1 MKKYFHVLALVLFVC
16 NSFSSYAD
24 RIYIMNAPGYNT
36 AEPQLVSA
44 IIANGH
50 TVVVNSTTLNAL
62 PANFTSTCVDP
73 INGYDWLCFF
83 GDNNYTGLST
93 QIQNFINAGGKVF
106 YQYEVSCCT
115 SSSASAAAIASTLTG
130 NTITTN
136 INDYIAIDFTGNGGW
151 EATGVNCCMNF
162 IGNAY
167 KGMDGI
173 PANRQLV
180 ATANLSGS
188 LPLISLCPNFGFYF
202 TTTDFVGT
210 AHKGGIVGLGDYN
223 VWYNGGE
230 PISNGGTNPIN
241 TAVVD
246 FFFPNTTTTCYLFP
260 TGCLETFGSTSE
272 IFSVADTTLCVGQSI
287 VLDAGI
293 GSTFLWSTGATT
305 SSITVTTAGTYWVQ
319 TQSGTCVK
327 SDTITINYTTGLNIN
342 IGNDTSFCQGQ
353 SINVNAGSASNY
365 LWSTGATAS
374 TISIGTTGTYW
385 VQISS
390 GTCTGSDSITVAVIQ
405 FPLPSLATN
414 MVICDGAT
422 LTLAGGS
429 ANAYL
434 WSTGSTAA
442 SIVVSTPGIY
452 WVELSNGAC
461 SVTDTVS
468 VNLQNCDTEIAM
480 PNVFSP
486 NNDGNNDL
494 FVPIKNIGIVTAEL
508 SIYNRWGQKLAVIT
522 DLTTGWNGKH
532 DSKVCPAGTYFW
544 ILNYTTITNESGV
557 LKGNVTLME

>member
-1 MKKYFHVLALVLFVC
+1 MKKYFHVLAIVLFVC
-16 NSFSSYAD
+16 NSFSAYAD
-24 RIYIMNAPGYNT
+24 RIYMMNAPGYNT
-36 AEPQLVSA
+36 APQQLINA
-44 IIANGH
+44 IVANGH
-50 TVVVNSTTLNAL
+50 TVLVNNTTFNTL

-73 INGYDWLCFF
+73 INGYDWLVFF

-93 QIQNFINAGGKVF
+93 QIQNFINVGGKVF
-106 YQYEVSCCT
+106 YQYEVTCCT
-115 SSSASAAAIASTLTG
+115 ASSTSAAAIVSTLTG
-130 NTITTN
+130 NTITPN
-136 INDYIAIDFTGNGGW
+136 INDYIAIDFSGNGGW

-167 KGMDGI
+167 KGMDGV
-173 PANRQLV
+173 PANRQFL
-180 ATANLSGS
+180 ATANLGGS
-188 LPLISLCPNFGFYF
+188 LPLISVCTNFGFYF

-210 AHKGGIVGLGDYN
+210 AHKGGIIGLGDCN
-223 VWYNGGE
+223 IWYNGAE
-230 PISNGGTNPIN
+230 PNFPVNP
-241 TAVVD
+241 AVVD
-246 FFFPNTTTTCYLFP
+246 FFFPNTTSTCYLFP
-260 TGCLETFGSTSE
+260 TGCLETFIPTAEAILG
-272 IFSVADTTLCVGQSI
+272 ADTTICPGQSML
-287 VLDAGI
+287 LDAGT

-305 SSITVTTAGTYWVQ
+305 SSITITNPGTYWVQ
-319 TQSGTCVK
+319 IQNGTCIK
-327 SDTITINYTTGLNIN
+327 NDSITITNTNTLAVNL
-342 IGNDTSFCQGQ
+342 GNDTTFCQGQ

-365 LWSTGATAS
+365 LWSTGATTS

-390 GTCTGSDSITVAVIQ
+390 GTCAGSDSITVAVIP
-405 FPLPSLATN
+405 FPQPTLAN
-414 MVICDGAT
+414 NIPICDGAT

-429 ANAYL
+429 ANSYL

-442 SIVVSTPGIY
+442 SIIVATPGIY
-452 WVELSNGAC
+452 WVELSNGSC

-494 FVPIKNIGIVTAEL
+494 FVPVKNMGIVTAEL

-532 DSKVCPAGTYFW
+532 DSKACPAGTYFW